1 MIMVGEFLQ
10 RNRIGFCTSQCS
22 KMYSSVAKLN
32 RMLVDSAVITSIAAP
47 LSLVKNDGQ
56 GPLVV
61 AKYALEK
68 GRSL

>member
-1 MIMVGEFLQ
+1 
-10 RNRIGFCTSQCS
+10 
-22 KMYSSVAKLN
+22 MYSSVAKLN